1 MTENLTTPATGTP
14 DATADTTPATG
25 TPVDTALAT
34 GTPEAAA
41 TTAATAADTPAEAP
55 TAERPTAP
63 VAAKVEHLRVHH
75 GDTVSDPYEWLRDKS
90 DPKVIAHLEAENAYT
105 EAMTGHL
112 AGLSEAV
119 FTEIKTRTQETDL
132 SVPVRHGGWWYY
144 TRTVEGQQYA
154 IHARIALSDSPE
166 RPELVVDGAPA
177 HEQVLLDGNAEAQG
191 ESFLAFGAFEISH
204 DGTKLAYSV
213 DTSGDERFTVK
224 VKDLATGEVTE
235 PGITGVGYGLA
246 WSADAGHLFYTRVDD
261 AWRPYQVWRHELA
274 GAAEDVLVFQEDD
287 ERFWMGLDTS
297 RDESHLLIGLGTKN
311 TTEYRLLP
319 TSDPLG
325 EFRVVAPREEGVE
338 YAVEV
343 AGDTLWIVHNKQHR
357 DSELARAP
365 LGATSA
371 EEWSTV
377 IPGQDGQ
384 RIVGV
389 DAFASHLA
397 VSLRSEGLTQV
408 RVLPLEA
415 ASESG
420 VGEGYQVPVDEVV
433 YSIDS
438 GNNPSYDTST
448 LQVVVESLVTPRS
461 VYDLDL
467 ATREL
472 TLLKRQPVLGGYDPA
487 DYQQHRLWAT
497 AADGIRVPISLVA
510 RKDVV
515 PDGSAPGLLYGYGS
529 YEISIDPY
537 FSVARLSYL
546 DRGVVY
552 AIAHIRGGGEMGRGW
567 YEDGRMEHKVNTFT
581 DFIACADEL
590 VSSGWVAADR
600 LAAEGGSAGGLL
612 MGAVLNLAPEKFR
625 AVHAAVPFV
634 DALTTILDPSL
645 PLTVG
650 EWEEWGNPL
659 EYAEVYE
666 YMRGYTPYENVR
678 AVDYPAI
685 LATTGLND
693 TRVFY
698 VEPAKWVA
706 RLRETVTS
714 DPVERPILLKTE
726 MVAGHGGKT
735 GRYDA
740 WRETAF
746 EIAFV
751 IDQLGAA

>member
-1 MTENLTTPATGTP
+1 MSHLPSP
-14 DATADTTPATG
+14 
-25 TPVDTALAT
+25 
-34 GTPEAAA
+34 
-41 TTAATAADTPAEAP
+41 
-55 TAERPTAP
+55 P
-63 VAAKVEHLRVHH
+63 VADRIEHLREHH
-75 GDTVSDPYEWLRDKS
+75 GESVNDPYEWLRDKD

-105 EAMTGHL
+105 ESRTAHL
-112 AGLSEAV
+112 GELQEAV
-119 FTEIKTRTQETDL
+119 FTEIKSRTQQTDL

-144 TRTVEGQQYA
+144 SRTVEGKQYP
-154 IHARIALSDSPE
+154 IHARIALADSPE
-166 RPELVVDGAPA
+166 RPELTADGAPV
-177 HEQVLLDGNAEAQG
+177 HEQILLDGNAEAEG
-191 ESFLAFGAFEISH
+191 ESFLAFGAFEVSH
-204 DGTKLAYSV
+204 DGTRLAYSI
-213 DTSGDERFTVK
+213 DTSGDERFTVRI
-224 VKDLATGEVTE
+224 KDLASGSVTE
-235 PGITGVGYGLA
+235 PGIDGVGYGLA
-246 WSADAGHLFYTRVDD
+246 WSASGSHLFYTRVDE
-261 AWRPYQVWRHELA
+261 AWRPFQVWRHELGSDSA
-274 GAAEDVLVFQEDD
+274 DTGTGDVLVFQEDD

-297 RDESHLLIGLGTKN
+297 RDQTHLIIGLGTKN
-311 TTEYRLLP
+311 TSEYRILSTDDP
-319 TSDPLG
+319 TG
-325 EFRVVAPREEGVE
+325 EFRVVSPREEGVE

-343 AGDTLWIVHNKQHR
+343 AGDDLWIVHNKAHR

-365 LGATSA
+365 LTSTSSA
-371 EEWSTV
+371 DWVSV
-377 IPGQDGQ
+377 IPGRDGQ
-384 RIVGV
+384 RIVAV
-389 DAFASHLA
+389 DAFSTHLA

-408 RVLPLEA
+408 RVLPLEPD
-415 ASESG
+415 SETG

-433 YSIDS
+433 YSIDT
-438 GNNPSYDTST
+438 GNNPAFDTST
-448 LQVVVESLVTPRS
+448 VQVVIESLVTPKS
-461 VYDLDL
+461 VYDVDL
-467 ATREL
+467 ATGEL

-497 AADGIRVPISLVA
+497 ASDGTRVPISLVA
-510 RKDVV
+510 RKDVR
-515 PDGSAPGLLYGYGS
+515 PDASAPGLLYGYGS

-552 AIAHIRGGGEMGRGW
+552 AIAHVRGGGELGRGW
-567 YEDGRMEHKVNTFT
+567 YENGRMEHKKNTFT
-581 DFIACADEL
+581 DFVACADEL
-590 VSSGWVAADR
+590 VGSGWVAPDR

-666 YMRGYTPYENVR
+666 YMREYTPYENIR

-693 TRVFY
+693 TRVFF

-714 DPVERPILLKTE
+714 DPQSRPILLKTE

-746 EIAFV
+746 EIAFLL
-751 IDQLGAA
+751 DQVGAA

>member
-1 MTENLTTPATGTP
+1 MTELPTP
-14 DATADTTPATG
+14 
-25 TPVDTALAT
+25 
-34 GTPEAAA
+34 
-41 TTAATAADTPAEAP
+41 
-55 TAERPTAP
+55 P
-63 VAAKVEHLRVHH
+63 VAAKIEHLREHH
-75 GDTVSDPYEWLRDKS
+75 GETVNDPYEWLRDKS
-90 DPKVIAHLEAENAYT
+90 KPEVIAHLEAENAYT

-112 AGLSEAV
+112 AELSEAV
-119 FTEIKTRTQETDL
+119 FTEIKSRTQQTDL
-132 SVPVRHGGWWYY
+132 SVPVRHGQWWYY
-144 TRTVEGQQYA
+144 SRTVEGQQYA
-154 IHARIALSDSPE
+154 IHARIAVADSPE
-166 RPELVVDGAPA
+166 RPELVSDGAPQ
-177 HEQVLLDGNAEAQG
+177 HEQVLLDGNAEAEG
-191 ESFLAFGAFEISH
+191 ESFLSFGAFEVSH
-204 DGTKLAYSV
+204 DATRLAYSV
-213 DTSGDERFTVK
+213 DTTGDERFTVRL
-224 VKDLATGEVTE
+224 KDLTTGEVTE
-235 PGITGVGYGLA
+235 PGIEGVGYGLA
-246 WSADAGHLFYTRVDD
+246 WSADGSHLFYTRVDD
-261 AWRPYQVWRHELA
+261 AWRPFQVWRHELD
-274 GAAEDVLVFQEDD
+274 GSGEDTLVFQEDD

-297 RDESHLLIGLGTKN
+297 RDETHLVIGLGTKN
-311 TTEYRLLP
+311 TSEYRILS
-319 TSDPLG
+319 TADPLG
-325 EFRVVAPREEGVE
+325 EFRVVSPREEGVE

-343 AGDTLWIVHNKQHR
+343 AGEDLWIVHNKNHR

-365 LGATSA
+365 LGATSSA
-371 EEWSTV
+371 DWTPV

-397 VSLRSEGLTQV
+397 VSLRRDGLSQV
-408 RVLPLEA
+408 LVLPLD
-415 ASESG
+415 SDSG
-420 VGEGYQVPVDEVV
+420 VGEGYQVPVEEVL
-433 YSIDS
+433 YNIDT
-438 GNNPSYDTST
+438 GNNPAHDTAT
-448 LQVVVESLVTPRS
+448 LQVVIESLVTPRS
-461 VYDLDL
+461 VYDVDL
-467 ATREL
+467 ASGAL

-487 DYQQHRLWAT
+487 DYVQHRLWAT
-497 AADGIRVPISLVA
+497 AADGTRVPISLVA
-510 RKDVV
+510 RKDVQ
-515 PDGSAPGLLYGYGS
+515 PDGTAPGLLYGYGS

-567 YEDGRMEHKVNTFT
+567 YENGRMEHKKNTFT
-581 DFIACADEL
+581 DFVACADEL
-590 VSSGWVAADR
+590 VGSGWVAPDR
-600 LAAEGGSAGGLL
+600 LAAAGGSAGGLL

-659 EYAEVYE
+659 EDASVYE
-666 YMRGYTPYENVR
+666 YMRSYTPYENIR

-693 TRVFY
+693 TRVFF

-714 DPVERPILLKTE
+714 NPAERPILLKTE

-746 EIAFV
+746 EVAFLL
-751 IDQLGAA
+751 DQLGAAG